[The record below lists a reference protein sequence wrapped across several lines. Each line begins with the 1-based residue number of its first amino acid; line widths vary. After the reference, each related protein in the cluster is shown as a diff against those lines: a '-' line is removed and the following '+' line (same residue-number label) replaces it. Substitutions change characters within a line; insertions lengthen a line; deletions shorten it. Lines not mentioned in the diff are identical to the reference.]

1 MVEGA
6 SRDAR
11 SRQARKAWRKLWL
24 DIHLYIGLVAG
35 AMLVVIGVTGSIL
48 VFWHEVDAWLDPQLR
63 IVAARPG
70 GARDFAPLETI
81 EKAMVSATPQNGRVT
96 HVWLP
101 RDERSSYLFYYDLDG
116 DTRRFGLDPYDATK
130 TADRLYYSKQSPF
143 RHALMGFL
151 FQLHWSLLLS
161 DLIDDGGDVVGVAAI
176 LLMVSIV
183 SGLYLWWPTPGKWVS
198 ALTLKRGAK
207 AERLNYDL
215 HKLGGVYSA
224 AVLLAVLMSGIY
236 MNLRAPFVWIVD
248 HVAPLTDGGSL
259 EHKSEPA
266 VGRAP
271 IGFPSAVAAAM
282 ARSPDGRVERVD
294 FPQDEQGV
302 FTVYQDDLPGVSRF
316 IRSRS
321 LLVDRYSA
329 AISRIEDVAHGTA
342 GDAFLRWQWPLHS
355 GQAFGMTG
363 RLMVMASGLLCPL
376 LFVTGLIRWLQKR
389 RARRAHAQAG

>member
-1 MVEGA
+1 MVEDIVQSA
-6 SRDAR
+6 DAR
-11 SRQARKAWRKLWL
+11 ARRARKARRKLWL

-70 GARDFAPLETI
+70 GARDFAPLEQI
-81 EKAMVSATPQNGRVT
+81 ELAMRAATPSGGKIT

-116 DTRRFGLDPYDATK
+116 DTRRFGIDPYAAEK
-130 TADRLYYSKQSPF
+130 TADRLYYSKESPF

-161 DLIDDGGDVVGVAAI
+161 DLLDDGGDVVGVAAI
-176 LLMVSIV
+176 ALIVSV
-183 SGLYLWWPTPGKWVS
+183 LSGLYLWWPAPGKWAS

-224 AVLLAVLMSGIY
+224 AVLLAVLISGIY
-236 MNLRAPFVWIVD
+236 MNLREPFVWVVD
-248 HVAPLTDGGSL
+248 HIAPLTDGGSL
-259 EHKSEPA
+259 ERRSGPA
-266 VGRAP
+266 EGRAS
-271 IGFPSAVAAAM
+271 IGFPAALAAA
-282 ARSPDGRVERVD
+282 ATRSPEGRLERVD
-294 FPQDEQGV
+294 FPGEEQGV
-302 FTVYQDDLPGVSRF
+302 FTVYQDDAPGVSRF

-321 LLVDRYSA
+321 LIIDRYSA
-329 AISRIEDVAHGTA
+329 AILRIEDVAHGTA

-363 RLMVMASGLLCPL
+363 RLLVLASGLACPL
-376 LFVTGLIRWLQKR
+376 LFVTGLIRWLHKR
-389 RARRAHAQAG
+389 RARRAALS